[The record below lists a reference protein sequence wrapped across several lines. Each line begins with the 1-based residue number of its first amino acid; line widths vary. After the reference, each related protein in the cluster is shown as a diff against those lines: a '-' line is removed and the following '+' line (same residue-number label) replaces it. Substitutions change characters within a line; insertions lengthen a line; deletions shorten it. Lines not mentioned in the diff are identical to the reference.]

1 MEQQRITRQ
10 QRAER
15 EQRRFRNKIMSLKSI
30 LFFGFLFVM
39 SFIGL
44 LWFARPSVSTV
55 EKRELTKFPALTW
68 SGFWDG
74 SWFSEIDTW
83 YADTYPLRE
92 MLISMDSDMENLYG
106 IRSEQLV
113 GGSAQVAD
121 EIPEGTVDL
130 EAMAAQTEETTVPT
144 EPEDDGVEGKG
155 DAVTPAETA
164 GTVYITENCGY
175 GVYYFTQST
184 SAKYCLLVNNLAEQ
198 CKGTANVYS
207 LIAPISTGIMLSDEV
222 REGIGCSDE
231 NEAMEWMYAQMS
243 PDVKTVPVYHTL
255 KRHNDEY
262 IYFHTDHH
270 WTALGAYYAYREF
283 CGVKGIVPHELNE
296 FETYEFPDFLGTFY
310 YSSNQS
316 PALAQNPDTLTAF
329 IPNGTNLM
337 TMQMANGDGTYTE
350 YQWPIV
356 NDVSAYEKSELYSCF
371 AGSDQPYNYVHN
383 KTIKDGSAVLVV
395 KDSFANAFI
404 PFLID
409 HYEHIYWIDYRSYDN
424 YCSYAGISDSSI
436 SALVRSK
443 SINDV
448 ILLNNINST
457 GSGDFLD
464 YMEKLYK

>member
-1 MEQQRITRQ
+1 MEHQRMTRQ

-15 EQRRFRNKIMSLKSI
+15 EQRRFRNTMLSIKSI

-39 SFIGL
+39 SIIGL
-44 LWFARPSVSTV
+44 LWFARPSTSVV
-55 EKRELTKFPALTW
+55 EKRELTKFPAPSL
-68 SGFWDG
+68 SSFWDG
-74 SWFSEIDTW
+74 TWFSEIDTW
-83 YADTYPLRE
+83 YADTFPLRE
-92 MLISMDSDMENLYG
+92 MLISMNNDVQNLYG
-106 IRSEQLV
+106 VRTERLV
-113 GGSAQVAD
+113 GGGTQVAE

-130 EAMAAQTEETTVPT
+130 EALAAETQETAAPIET
-144 EPEDDGVEGKG
+144 EPEEGRG

-164 GTVYITENCGY
+164 GTIYITENCGY
-175 GVYYFTQST
+175 GVYYFTQAP
-184 SAKYCLLVNNLAEQ
+184 SAKYCLLVNNVAEK
-198 CKGTANVYS
+198 CKGAANVYS
-207 LIAPISTGIMLSDEV
+207 LIAPTSTGIMLSDEV

-231 NEAMEWMYAQMS
+231 NEAMEWMYSQMNA
-243 PDVKTVPVYHTL
+243 DVKTVPVYHAL
-255 KRHNDEY
+255 KQHNDEY

-283 CGVKGIVPHELNE
+283 CSKKGITPHELNSFKTLE
-296 FETYEFPDFLGTFY
+296 FTDFKGTFY

-316 PALAQNPDTLTAF
+316 PELAENLDTVVAF

-356 NDVSAYEKSELYSCF
+356 NDVSNYDKSQLYSCF
-371 AGSDQPYNYVHN
+371 SGSDQPYNYVHN
-383 KTIKDGSAVLVV
+383 STIKDGSAVLIV

-409 HYEHIYWIDYRSYDN
+409 HYEHIYWIDFRSYAD
-424 YCSYAGISDSSI
+424 YCASAGIADSSI

-448 ILLNNINST
+448 ILLNNISTT
-457 GSGDFLD
+457 GSYDFLK
-464 YMEKLYK
+464 YMDVLYK